1 METSIPKGHMPDFSR
16 YQRWIVPIVVL
27 VILLAS
33 LGSLFYTVEP
43 DEVGVIQRFGKYVKS
58 TSPGLHMK
66 LPFGIE
72 TVKKV
77 RVTHVFKEEFGFKTL
92 RSGVRTSM
100 QLDSLQRRSRG
111 GRSMGFTDDPFLAE
125 SLMLTGDLNSAV
137 VEWIVQY
144 KISDPVKYLFNMRNV
159 ENTIRNMSEAFMRQV
174 VGDNDINQVLTAGR
188 EEIRLKAQEEL
199 QTLLNK
205 FDIGIKIDR
214 LLLQNVTP
222 PEEVKPSFNA
232 VNEARQEK
240 EKLINNAWKIY
251 NEIIPK
257 AKGQALQVVEEAK
270 GYSIERVNN
279 SKGDVAKFN
288 AVLKEYQKAKDV
300 TRRRLYLETMT
311 EVLPELDNRILV
323 DEKMES
329 VLPFLNLPTKKV
341 KERK

>member
-1 METSIPKGHMPDFSR
+1 METNIPKGQMPDFSR